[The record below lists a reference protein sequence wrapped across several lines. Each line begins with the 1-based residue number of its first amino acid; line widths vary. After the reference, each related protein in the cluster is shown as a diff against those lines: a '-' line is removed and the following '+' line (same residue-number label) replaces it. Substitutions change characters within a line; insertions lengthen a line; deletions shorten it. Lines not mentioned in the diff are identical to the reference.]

1 MRSIKISRL
10 LPALFVL
17 MVLLGGLQGAVA
29 FRSLSTIT
37 GQFERIG
44 QERMPQMS
52 EILQISN
59 DFSVLNGTF
68 SEHLLSM
75 DPDELTAIEKKI
87 ADDAAVLN
95 QRIDAYAGAV
105 SGDPAAAGTV
115 AGIKDSLAA
124 YLAESEKLK
133 QFSAIAAKGPAL
145 EIFHGAMKQQA
156 DTIDA
161 GLKNLVATNQSLTSE
176 AIDAAQAE
184 QDSAYLLTIAS
195 LVLSVS
201 LAIAA
206 IFIVHRRVVRP
217 LDGIAA
223 AMKKVADGDIH
234 QDIPHA
240 ERGDEIGEMAAA
252 VAIFRDNA
260 GERMRL
266 ERQAAADRASAES
279 ERMARDAERNRESG
293 KVEAAVGSLGD
304 ALGRLASGDMTC
316 AIDAP
321 FEGELDRLRQDF
333 NTSVARL
340 REALCEVGDNARAI
354 DSGARE
360 IRAAADA
367 LARRTEQQAASVE
380 ETAAALDQITT
391 TVRDSTKRAEEAGDL
406 VGRTRAGAEKS
417 GEVVRR
423 AIEAMQQIE
432 RSSGEIG
439 NIIGVIDD
447 IAFQTNLLA
456 LNAGVEAARAGE
468 AGKGFAVVA
477 QEVRELAQRSAK
489 AAREI
494 KALITT
500 SSSQVQNGVALVGET
515 GKALETIVVE
525 VEEINGHV
533 QAIVMAARE
542 QALGLSEINT
552 AVGAMDQGTQQN
564 AAMVEETTAASHG
577 LASDVQALNALIGR
591 FNVGGSM
598 SQASRGPQLHVVP
611 GAEPAAAGPTPS
623 ALPPGTASPR
633 TAPAGTAPADAA
645 RAPSKGVVSQL
656 PRKSA
661 GQWNIKAASKTS
673 RAVTSPAH
681 LLNQK
686 LAGALGARQ
695 ADTKDGDWEEF

>member
-75 DPDELTAIEKKI
+75 DPDELTAIEKRI

-95 QRIDAYAGAV
+95 QRIDAYANAV

-115 AGIKDSLAA
+115 AGIKDSLSA

-145 EIFHGAMKQQA
+145 EIFHGPMKQQA

-161 GLKNLVATNQSLTSE
+161 GLKSLVATNQSLTTQ

-184 QDSAYLLTIAS
+184 QDSAYQLTIAS
-195 LVLSVS
+195 LVLSVG

-234 QDIPHA
+234 QEIPHA
-240 ERGDEIGEMAAA
+240 ERRDEIGEMAAA

-260 GERMRL
+260 GERLRL
-266 ERQAAADRASAES
+266 ERQAASDRASTDAE
-279 ERMARDAERNRESG
+279 RVARDAERNRETG
-293 KVEAAVGSLGD
+293 KVEAAVVSLGE
-304 ALGRLASGDMTC
+304 ALGRLAEGDMTC
-316 AIDAP
+316 AIDTP
-321 FEGELDRLRQDF
+321 FDGELDRLRQDF
-333 NTSVARL
+333 NTSVSRL
-340 REALCEVGDNARAI
+340 QEALCEVGDNARAI

-360 IRAAADA
+360 IRGAADA

-391 TVRDSTKRAEEAGDL
+391 TVRDSTRRAEEAGEL

-417 GEVVRR
+417 GAVVRR
-423 AIEAMQQIE
+423 AISAMQQIE
-432 RSSGEIG
+432 QSSREIG
-439 NIIGVIDD
+439 NIIGVIDE

-456 LNAGVEAARAGE
+456 LNAGVEAARAGD

-489 AAREI
+489 AAHEI

-500 SSSQVQNGVALVGET
+500 SSKQVQNGVALVGDT

-533 QAIVMAARE
+533 QAIVQAARE

-552 AVGAMDQGTQQN
+552 AVGNMDQGTQQN

-591 FNVGGSM
+591 FNVGTSL
-598 SQASRGPQLHVVP
+598 SQAARGSQLHVVP
-611 GAEPAAAGPTPS
+611 GTEAANASASKPRAPAADI
-623 ALPPGTASPR
+623 L
-633 TAPAGTAPADAA
+633 
-645 RAPSKGVVSQL
+645 SQP
-656 PRKSA
+656 PRKSP
-661 GQWNIKAASKTS
+661 GQWNVKAASKAS
-673 RAVTSPAH
+673 RAVASPAH

-695 ADTKDGDWEEF
+695 AEAKDGDWEEF

>member
-59 DFSVLNGTF
+59 DFSVLGGTF

-75 DPDELTAIEKKI
+75 NPDELTAIEKRI

-95 QRIDAYAGAV
+95 QRIDAYASAV

-145 EIFHGAMKQQA
+145 EIFHGPMKQHA
-156 DTIDA
+156 ETIDA
-161 GLKNLVATNQSLTSE
+161 GLKSLVATNQSLTAQ

-184 QDSAYLLTIAS
+184 QDSAYQLTIAS
-195 LVLSVS
+195 LALSVG

-206 IFIVHRRVVRP
+206 IFVVHRRVVRP

-234 QDIPHA
+234 QEIPHA
-240 ERGDEIGEMAAA
+240 ERRDEIGEMAAA

-260 GERMRL
+260 GERLRL
-266 ERQAAADRASAES
+266 ERQAASDRASTEA
-279 ERMARDAERNRESG
+279 ERMAREAERNRETG
-293 KVEAAVGSLGD
+293 KVEAAVVSLGE
-304 ALGRLASGDMTC
+304 ALGRLAGGDMTC
-316 AIDAP
+316 AIDTP
-321 FEGELDRLRQDF
+321 FDGELDRLRQDF

-360 IRAAADA
+360 IRTAADA

-391 TVRDSTKRAEEAGDL
+391 TVRDSTRRAEEAGEL
-406 VGRTRAGAEKS
+406 VGHTRAGAEKS

-423 AIEAMQQIE
+423 AISAMQQIE
-432 RSSGEIG
+432 QSSGEIG
-439 NIIGVIDD
+439 NIIGVIDE

-489 AAREI
+489 AAHEI

-500 SSSQVQNGVALVGET
+500 SSNQVRNGVALVGDT

-533 QAIVMAARE
+533 QAIVQAARE

-552 AVGAMDQGTQQN
+552 AVGNMDQGTQQN

-591 FNVGGSM
+591 FNVGTSLG
-598 SQASRGPQLHVVP
+598 QASGGSQMHALP
-611 GAEPAAAGPTPS
+611 GTEPAGPAPS
-623 ALPPGTASPR
+623 APLPASAQTSKSRP
-633 TAPAGTAPADAA
+633 PAG
-645 RAPSKGVVSQL
+645 GVVSQL

-661 GQWNIKAASKTS
+661 GQWNVKAASKVS

-695 ADTKDGDWEEF
+695 AETKDGDWEEF